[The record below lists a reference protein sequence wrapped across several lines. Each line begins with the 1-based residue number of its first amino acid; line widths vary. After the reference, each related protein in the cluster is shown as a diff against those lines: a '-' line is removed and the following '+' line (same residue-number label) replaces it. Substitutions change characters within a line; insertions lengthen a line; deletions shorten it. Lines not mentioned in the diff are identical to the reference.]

1 MFNPNKIGNSI
12 TALRGGATVGA
23 NGPFQ
28 CADTTNGFDSGR
40 LQVGMLGA
48 DITPAQPPFGPAVG
62 APTTD
67 FPLQTGD
74 ALSGVTLGTP
84 ASWVLTF
91 TPKNPIRVLA
101 IYIDP
106 VQTADEVQVE
116 ALYTGLQAYQLKDNL
131 LAMNGP
137 TAGAI
142 PGRAFTDLNAC
153 VPLFKLDAV
162 ASYTCPF
169 ILVGRTL
176 ATQTSLNLAAC
187 LVVAAA

>member
-12 TALRGGATVGA
+12 SNLRGGATVGA
-23 NGPFQ
+23 DAFQ
-28 CADTTNGFDSGR
+28 CANVPPNS

-62 APTTD
+62 ASTD
-67 FPLQTGD
+67 FPLQTGN
-74 ALSGVTLGTP
+74 ALSGVALGTP

-116 ALYTGLQAYQLKDNL
+116 ALFIGLQAYQLKDNL

-137 TAGAI
+137 TAGVI